1 MARSWQCGVGAQGY
15 EEALAAYDKA
25 LAIKP
30 DVEGAWIGRSNVF
43 TELGRYDEA
52 FIAFD
57 KAVSNRPDLEGIEGL
72 RLLAKMNLCNW
83 DNLDEEIGRLTAAIR
98 LGKANS
104 SPFALLSLTDSP
116 DDQLSC
122 ARTWVRAKLPHVS
135 KTRAGGESEPRQDSG
150 RICFT

>member
-1 MARSWQCGVGAQGY
+1 
-15 EEALAAYDKA
+15 LAAYDKA

-30 DVEGAWIGRSNVF
+30 DLESAWVARGHLFWS
-43 TELGRYDEA
+43 LKRYDEA
-52 FIAFD
+52 SAAYDKALTIRPDLENAWLGRGNVSFDLGRHDEAFVAYD
-57 KAVSNRPDLEGIEGL
+57 KAVSIWPDLEGIEGL

-83 DNLDEEIGRLTAAIR
+83 DDLDEEIGQLTAAIR

-122 ARTWVRAKLPHVS
+122 ARTWVKA
-135 KTRAGGESEPRQDSG
+135 
-150 RICFT
+150 